1 MIKRLKIVPLCIFSF
16 LCIGL
21 SGTIVYGDTPASG
34 VITSD
39 TTWTKAN
46 SPYVVVGNIGVE
58 KNTTLTVEPGVQV
71 NVAGAYYIGIK
82 GRIIANGT
90 ETEPIVFTSL
100 NQSSNYYDWQ
110 GIQFITDIGTPA
122 QTWSGSLFNFVEISH
137 AKFGIIANMGFS
149 SSEPV
154 ITITNSVFHTLGYEA
169 INIQFNSI
177 ISSNYITNLN
187 LGTGGENVQNS
198 AIIVGNG
205 TTVSGNIIENSKSKG
220 IIGGVGTVAY
230 NILNNLK
237 GVAIDFGY
245 GLISHNLIY
254 DNQDIA
260 IVGYGS
266 EIRNNTIYNNK
277 IGIAG
282 GAAIISHNNIFSNR
296 QYNLF
301 LGAFTEGANVYQPW
315 QEDVDAKNNWWGST
329 VETEIAQSIY
339 DYYDDFQLGKVIFS
353 PWLLEP
359 EPDAP
364 VVPPTQYT
372 LTVTLTGSGS
382 VSKNPNKATYNDG
395 EQVTLMATPNS
406 GYSFSGWSGDIN
418 GNTNPYA
425 LTMNGNKNITANF
438 TQNPPTQYTLTV
450 TLIGSGSVSK
460 NPNKATYNDGEQV
473 TLMATPNPGYSFGG
487 WSGDINGNT
496 NPYALTMNGNKNITA
511 NFTQNPPTRYTLTV
525 NVTGLGS
532 VSKNPNKSTYN
543 DGEQVTLTAISN
555 SGYSFSSWSG
565 DLSGTAN
572 PTSITMNS
580 PKNVIA
586 NFTSVPEI
594 VSTPN
599 TPSGPTSGT
608 TGTSYTYSTGGSTSN
623 LGHTVQYFFDWGDG
637 TNSGWVDVGTTS
649 ASHSWS
655 NAGTYIIK
663 AQARCATDTTVISN
677 WSSGLSVVIS
687 SSTASVHCDFNSDGK
702 TDILWRNKS
711 TGQNVVW
718 FMNGAAFSSYAELL
732 QVPDTNW
739 QIVGTGDFNGDGKTD
754 VLWRNTS
761 TGQNVVWLMDG
772 VNYGGYAWLL
782 EVADLNWEIVGTG
795 DFNSEGKTDILWRN
809 RSTGQNVVWLMN
821 GVAYSSYAEL
831 LQVPDTNWEIVGT
844 GDFNGDGKTD
854 ILWRNRSTGQN
865 VVWLMNGVLYSSY
878 AELLQVTDT
887 NWQIVGTGDF
897 NSDGKTDIVWRNK
910 TNGQNIILLMSG
922 TTLSSFTWLPEVSD
936 TNWEIV
942 GPK

>member
-425 LTMNGNKNITANF
+425 LTMNGNKNIT
-438 TQNPPTQYTLTV
+438 T
-450 TLIGSGSVSK
+450 
-460 NPNKATYNDGEQV
+460 
-473 TLMATPNPGYSFGG
+473 
-487 WSGDINGNT
+487 
-496 NPYALTMNGNKNITA
+496 

-821 GVAYSSYAEL
+821 GV
-831 LQVPDTNWEIVGT
+831 
-844 GDFNGDGKTD
+844 
-854 ILWRNRSTGQN
+854 
-865 VVWLMNGVLYSSY
+865 LYSSY

-887 NWQIVGTGDF
+887 NWEIVGTGDF